1 MAARDLRSN
10 IKSESSLLPLLR
22 DATASGSGVDLRGF
36 ESAVVQAHIGTITD
50 GNFLFSVE
58 ESDDDSTYTAV
69 DSADLLGSFSAA
81 ASASDEAVQE
91 VGYIGSARY
100 IRAVVTVTG
109 SPSTGGT
116 VGATVI
122 KGTPSQA
129 PSN

>member
-1 MAARDLRSN
+1 MAARDLVSN
-10 IKSESSLLPLLR
+10 IAAEVSLLPLLR

-36 ESAVVQAHIGTITD
+36 ESAVVQFQIGTITD
-50 GNFLFSVE
+50 GAFALSVE

-69 DSADLLGSFSAA
+69 DSDDLIGSFVAAGSSA
-81 ASASDEAVQE
+81 DDTVQQ
-91 VGYIGSARY
+91 VGYRGDARY

-122 KGTPSQA
+122 KGHPAQA
-129 PSN
+129 PAA